1 MASVSIEDFLKGV
14 FMLISLDGKAS
25 TGRLAQRLSVSNA
38 AITDMSR
45 KLAKQELINY
55 EKYRNITLTPTGE
68 RMALDIIRRHRLWE
82 LFLNKVLNIPW
93 EKVHDE
99 AERLEHQ
106 TSEYL
111 IDELEKFLGYPRVDP
126 HGEAIPDREGNFT
139 DSEYECLTNIDSPAK
154 VRLKRIVEHTE
165 STILFLNEL
174 NIALDQDFYVKEKKS
189 DTGQVMI
196 TLNGLDSSIPLDIAA
211 KLYVEIVT

>member
-45 KLAKQELINY
+45 KLARQELINY

-99 AERLEHQ
+99 AERLEHH

-126 HGEAIPDREGNFT
+126 HGDPIPDREGNFT

>member
-45 KLAKQELINY
+45 KLARQELINY
-55 EKYRNITLTPTGE
+55 EKYRNITLTPAGE

-99 AERLEHQ
+99 AERLEHH

-126 HGEAIPDREGNFT
+126 HGDPIPDREGNFT